1 MSNKDKILNAITN
14 SFPLAIT
21 RSELMV
27 LTGLSDR
34 AVRKTIEKLRH
45 KRTWILSSPTRPGY
59 WMANNSTEWNKFVD
73 NWNRSNRFSMLRKT
87 QENEAQIGIDTE
99 SSENADADN
108 FYNEDGT
115 LTSRAR
121 ALAKMLVGD

>member
-1 MSNKDKILNAITN
+1 MSKKEEILNAITN
-14 SFPLAIT
+14 SFPNSIT

-45 KRTWILSSPTRPGY
+45 KRTWILSSPNRPGY

-73 NWNRSNRFSMLRKT
+73 NRNRSNRFSMLPRT
-87 QENEAQIGIDTE
+87 QENEDQLQIEKEGFD
-99 SSENADADN
+99 
-108 FYNEDGT
+108 YV
-115 LTSRAR
+115 R
-121 ALAKMLVGD
+121 

>member
-1 MSNKDKILNAITN
+1 MSNRDNILNAITN

-45 KRTWILSSPTRPGY
+45 KRTRILSSPSRPGY
-59 WMANNSTEWNKFVD
+59 WMANNSMEWNQFVD
-73 NWNRSNRFSMLRKT
+73 NRNRSNRFSMLPRT
-87 QENEAQIGIDTE
+87 QENEDQLEIEKEG
-99 SSENADADN
+99 
-108 FYNEDGT
+108 FF
-115 LTSRAR
+115 
-121 ALAKMLVGD
+121 

>member
-1 MSNKDKILNAITN
+1 MSSRDKILNAITN

-73 NWNRSNRFSMLRKT
+73 NWNRSNRFSMLPRT
-87 QENEAQIGIDTE
+87 QENEDQLKLE
-99 SSENADADN
+99 SEG
-108 FYNEDGT
+108 FF
-115 LTSRAR
+115 
-121 ALAKMLVGD
+121 